1 MQMPP
6 AMVYAKGP
14 SFMQQQQQ
22 RMEVTVP
29 VPEARVRPSLPVT
42 VHFSDGAQTSLDVS
56 ANMIALGSLSPQGRS
71 DVRARTVCPMG
82 HLHAWDAVHVLDSL
96 CS

>member
-6 AMVYAKGP
+6 AMAYAKGP

-29 VPEARVRPSLPVT
+29 VPEARVRSSLPVT
-42 VHFSDGAQTSLDVS
+42 VYFSDGAQASLDVS
-56 ANMIALGSLSPQGRS
+56 AIIIAGVSLLPQSRS
-71 DVRARTVCPMG
+71 DVRARTVCPKG
-82 HLHAWDAVHVLDSL
+82 QLHT
-96 CS
+96 